1 MIKNTS
7 ELLSIDNI
15 QESKTL
21 IKERDLQYVVHPWS
35 PINHNFDLIFTSGKG
50 YIVNDIYG
58 NSYID
63 AASLNLT
70 CGYKNKKIVN
80 FVLKQLRKFPG
91 TDTSLASHD
100 LLGKLAETLSSIF
113 PKEIKRT
120 MFVNS
125 GSEGIEAAIFIASSY
140 WDNLK
145 QKRNRIISFSQGYHG
160 STYLSRGLTKLPR
173 IAHPLHNN
181 IIVDTVDLPS
191 NYINLSNKDFL
202 NILIDNFKN
211 TIKRSDTELPI
222 AVIVEPFLNVGGAIK
237 LPVGFL
243 QELKNLCDTYN
254 TLMIID
260 EVFTGY
266 GRTGKMFAFEHE
278 NIVPDIIVSS
288 KGLAGGYAPIAVVNF
303 KEAIYETFV
312 NDQVMGGI
320 RYGHTT
326 SGHAIACAAALAT
339 LKVIEEE
346 KLIEN
351 AMLQGNKLYNNF
363 IFFKGRG
370 LVKDV
375 RSFGLILVLEMDS
388 AISANIVKK
397 SCKNT
402 GMLVRQNSN
411 SIMIT
416 PPLSINSKGVKQITN
431 ILTQVLENERMV

>member
-1 MIKNTS
+1 
-7 ELLSIDNI
+7 
-15 QESKTL
+15 
-21 IKERDLQYVVHPWS
+21 
-35 PINHNFDLIFTSGKG
+35 
-50 YIVNDIYG
+50 
-58 NSYID
+58 
-63 AASLNLT
+63 
-70 CGYKNKKIVN
+70 
-80 FVLKQLRKFPG
+80 
-91 TDTSLASHD
+91 
-100 LLGKLAETLSSIF
+100 
-113 PKEIKRT
+113 
-120 MFVNS
+120 
-125 GSEGIEAAIFIASSY
+125 
-140 WDNLK
+140 
-145 QKRNRIISFSQGYHG
+145 
-160 STYLSRGLTKLPR
+160 
-173 IAHPLHNN
+173 
-181 IIVDTVDLPS
+181 
-191 NYINLSNKDFL
+191 
-202 NILIDNFKN
+202 
-211 TIKRSDTELPI
+211 
-222 AVIVEPFLNVGGAIK
+222 
-237 LPVGFL
+237 
-243 QELKNLCDTYN
+243 
-254 TLMIID
+254 
-260 EVFTGY
+260 
-266 GRTGKMFAFEHE
+266 MFAFEHE

-288 KGLAGGYAPIAVVNF
+288 KGLAGGYAPIAVVSF

-351 AMLQGNKLYNNF
+351 AMLQGNKLHNNF

>member
-91 TDTSLASHD
+91 TDTSLASYD

-125 GSEGIEAAIFIASSY
+125 GSEGIEAAIFIASAY
-140 WDNLK
+140 WDSLK
-145 QKRNRIISFSQGYHG
+145 QKRNRIISFSQ
-160 STYLSRGLTKLPR
+160 

-278 NIVPDIIVSS
+278 NIVPDIIISS

-303 KEAIYETFV
+303 KEAIYKTFV
-312 NDQVMGGI
+312 NDQVIGGI

-351 AMLQGNKLYNNF
+351 ARLQGNKLYNNF
-363 IFFKGRG
+363 IFLKGRG